1 MNTYTEFV
9 VCNGDV
15 MEFWFDIT
23 VRGQGVTQLTKVFLE
38 REVNG
43 VIDNVAVAS
52 LNKNATLEDNEHYS
66 LFYKEDTMVNSMTDA
81 VTYRIKFSQT
91 VNANLPQIASNGL
104 MWGYRTFASM
114 QNPITSIAPVGC

>member
-52 LNKNATLEDNEHYS
+52 LNKNASLEDNEHYS

-81 VTYRIKFSQT
+81 VTYRIKFS
-91 VNANLPQIASNGL
+91 
-104 MWGYRTFASM
+104 
-114 QNPITSIAPVGC
+114 